1 MKPGY
6 RLNNILWAL
15 RKIRLPFDAGALV
28 LDVGSGGNPHP
39 AADVLL
45 EKYVDSTHR
54 FDSMVTDRPTVLAD
68 ACKMPFK
75 DKAFDFTLAFH
86 VLEHMHNPQ
95 VFLGELERVGKAGYI
110 ETPNAIFERLIPYDI
125 HLLEVMEIDGVL
137 RIHKKSSAQ
146 PDNYLN
152 GLNLTTKNAQWRE
165 FFYANPQLFHVTHV
179 WKDRI
184 RYEVVNPEI
193 STAWFIDPDI
203 ELPAD
208 AQLCSDRKELGIRA
222 WGLTAIRWWY
232 RRRKRPVD
240 LNQLLVCPECHG
252 DLGIDE
258 NYYRCPAC
266 ASRYSRHP
274 LPDFN
279 KPV

>member
-15 RKIRLPFDAGALV
+15 RKIRLPFGAGDLV

-45 EKYVDSTHR
+45 EKYVDSAHR

-75 DKAFDFTLAFH
+75 DKAFDFVLAFH
-86 VLEHMHNPQ
+86 VLEHMHKPEA
-95 VFLGELERVGKAGYI
+95 FLSELQRVGKAGYI
-110 ETPNAIFERLIPYDI
+110 ETPNAIFERLIPYNV
-125 HLLEVMEIDGVL
+125 HLLEVMGIDGVL
-137 RIHKKSSAQ
+137 RIRKKASAQ
-146 PDNYLN
+146 PDRYLN
-152 GLNLTTKNAQWRE
+152 ELNLTTKNVQWRK
-165 FFYANPQLFHVTHV
+165 FFYANPELFHVTHI
-179 WKDRI
+179 WKDHI
-184 RYEVVNPEI
+184 RYEVVNPEV
-193 STAWFIDPDI
+193 STAWFVDPDI
-203 ELPAD
+203 ELSVD
-208 AQLCSDRKELGIRA
+208 VQLCSAVEKVGLRG
-222 WGLTAIRWWY
+222 WGLAAMRWWY
-232 RRRKRPVD
+232 RRQKRAAD

-252 DLGIDE
+252 NLVLDE

-266 ASRYSRHP
+266 VSRYSRHP
-274 LPDFN
+274 IPDFN